1 LRRRREVLEPVHAA
15 VLAVEADEIVLLSP
29 TRKQASVL
37 VVNETN
43 RQPPALNGSTTDLL
57 GGLLVG

>member
-1 LRRRREVLEPVHAA
+1 MNGVRSA